1 VAGGNECQIAPAPNG
16 SLIMTTRGGG
26 WLNMAWSQDAG
37 ENWTPWVRNTS
48 GSVPYVGPSCE
59 ASILRVPNSSL
70 LLASTPFDPLHEQRQ
85 NMTVWQSADSG
96 AHWSLLAGV
105 GGWGEFAVYS
115 AVAPFNTTHVA
126 LVWEMDG
133 GNGRLVWDVVPLDHA
148 AVTP

>member
-1 VAGGNECQIAPAPNG
+1 
-16 SLIMTTRGGG
+16 MTTRGGG

-48 GSVPYVGPSCE
+48 GGVPYVGPSCE

-105 GGWGEFAVYS
+105 GGWGEFAAYS
-115 AVAPFNTTHVA
+115 ALAPFNTTHVA
-126 LVWEMDG
+126 LVWEMGG

-148 AVTP
+148 AATP